1 MNNNPLYFI
10 FVHYI
15 FNPLLNLYSS
25 KGRIFILLLSTF
37 SIFNIPLTTLLRKM
51 ELLIHFTSFILEAY
65 SARYQ
70 HLKWSVLQKYLLK
83 TVNYF
88 PKSLHLRY
96 LTGLC
101 NTPIK
106 SPCVCIDIYFKK
118 QMCHTLRNL
127 VQFA

>member
-37 SIFNIPLTTLLRKM
+37 SIFNIPLTALLRKM

-70 HLKWSVLQKYLLK
+70 TSKMERIAKI
-83 TVNYF
+83 
-88 PKSLHLRY
+88 
-96 LTGLC
+96 LTK
-101 NTPIK
+101 N
-106 SPCVCIDIYFKK
+106 
-118 QMCHTLRNL
+118 R
-127 VQFA
+127 